1 MPNVD
6 DVKSFLKNYLK
17 DRLALRGIVDPADDL
32 SLTDSGV
39 IDSFGL
45 LDLLNEA
52 EAKFAVK
59 VDMDNVDLE
68 ALTTFGGFAS
78 AIAQGH

>member
-1 MPNVD
+1 MPSVD
-6 DVKSFLKNYLK
+6 EVKLFLRAHLK
-17 DRLALRGIVDPADDL
+17 ERFALRGIADPADDL

-52 EAKFAVK
+52 EAKFSIHI
-59 VDMDNVDLE
+59 DMDNVDLE
-68 ALTTFGGFAS
+68 KLTTFGGMAS
-78 AIAQGH
+78 AVAEGR